1 MSLSHHHHGPEES
14 GPASG
19 EASAHVPAE
28 RADAAADSSHAAE
41 SSTGTRSRSTFTK
54 AEARQARRLGLVL
67 GLIGVFFIFELAGAI
82 AARSQ
87 VLKAD
92 ALHLLMDV
100 LALSMSLVAMKLA
113 VRRPTPRFTFGL
125 RRAEPVAAIFNA
137 LLVLAATVEI
147 VQDAI
152 EQLRG
157 QGEPPAATIMLLVS
171 VGALAVNGLSA
182 WLLHDVIGHHGHGH
196 GHHHHGHGHGH
207 HHHEHGHGH
216 AQDHH
221 AHEHPD
227 HAHEHHAHEH
237 GDHAHGHTA
246 HAQPAQ
252 EKRKGGGGH
261 GLNLR
266 GARLHLLGDAL
277 GSLAALIAAVA
288 IRAGGPPAIDAL
300 ASFLVALILV
310 LGALGLLRDA
320 TLVLLESAPVHL
332 PVAAVRAIVRN
343 FPGVREVHDMHVWTL
358 GAGHDAIIVHVRSDD
373 GDPELATRL
382 SKKLREEFSCEYVT
396 VQVEKTDAACG
407 ASAARE

>member
-1 MSLSHHHHGPEES
+1 
-14 GPASG
+14 
-19 EASAHVPAE
+19 VV
-28 RADAAADSSHAAE
+28 
-41 SSTGTRSRSTFTK
+41 
-54 AEARQARRLGLVL
+54 LV
-67 GLIGVFFIFELAGAI
+67 LIGVFFVFELAGAI

-100 LALSMSLVAMKLA
+100 LAISMSLVAMKLA

-125 RRAEPVAAIFNA
+125 RRAEPVAAIFNS
-137 LLVLAATVEI
+137 LLVLVATVEI
-147 VQDAI
+147 VKDAI

-171 VGALAVNGLSA
+171 MGALVVNGVSA

-196 GHHHHGHGHGH
+196 GHAHD
-207 HHHEHGHGH
+207 HGHGH
-216 AQDHH
+216 AH
-221 AHEHPD
+221 A
-227 HAHEHHAHEH
+227 
-237 GDHAHGHTA
+237 DHAHGSLPLRGRVGVREGTHGHA
-246 HAQPAQ
+246 HGHDGES
-252 EKRKGGGGH
+252 EKGAHVGGH

-277 GSLAALIAAVA
+277 GSLAALVAAIV
-288 IRAGGPPAIDAL
+288 IRAGGPPSVDAF
-300 ASFLVALILV
+300 ASFLVAIILV

-320 TLVLLESAPVHL
+320 TLVLLEASPVHL

-382 SKKLREEFSCEYVT
+382 GRKLRDEFSCEYVT
-396 VQVEKTDAACG
+396 VQVEKSDAACG
-407 ASAARE
+407 APSTPPTAG